1 MREIK
6 FRAWNA
12 YSKKWVNFNGV
23 ETMSCWEVFNG
34 KVELLQGNDWVWQ
47 QYTGLKD
54 RNGVE
59 IYEGDIVRYGISEI
73 SGQSARKSP
82 GIVVWQDEGAYFR
95 IKFPESETGLAFSSY
110 VDELWCEVIGN
121 VWENPE
127 LLNINETKETN

>member
-6 FRAWNA
+6 FRAW
-12 YSKKWVNFNGV
+12 V
-23 ETMSCWEVFNG
+23 NG
-34 KVELLQGNDWVWQ
+34 KMRCDITSIRWDDDEFYVTVGTQKDSTTVNRADEYLM

-54 RNGVE
+54 RNGTE
-59 IYEGDIVRYGISEI
+59 IYEGDIVRYGISVTP
-73 SGQSARKSP
+73 GQSARKSP

-121 VWENPE
+121 IHENGD
-127 LLNINETKETN
+127 LLK